1 MKRFWKILRRLKV
14 IRVTELAI
22 YPVKSCGQILLQEAK
37 ADAFGLHM
45 DRRWMLVDEKGAF
58 LSQRKFP
65 RMSLIK
71 PTLSE
76 DGVVLQVVGYLG
88 GENKC
93 EISVKNLTQQLKVT
107 VWGDICNGLDCGDE
121 AALWLSQFLETKCRL
136 VYFPEN
142 EVRQVDLEYANQ
154 GEKTAFSDG
163 FPFLLISEPSLT
175 DLNARLLK
183 SGQKSV
189 EIRRFRPNIVVSGC
203 RPFEE
208 DNWKKIQIGDAIL
221 RVVKPCSRCT
231 IPNVDPATGI
241 LGNEPS
247 QTLKKYRLWDHPQIG
262 KKIFFGQNVIAEST
276 GSFETGM
283 PVTIIE

>member
-14 IRVTELAI
+14 IKVTELAI
-22 YPVKSCGQILLQEAK
+22 YPVKSCGQISLKEAN

-45 DRRWMLVDEKGAF
+45 DRRWMLVNETGAF

-71 PTLSE
+71 PTLMV
-76 DGVVLQVVGYLG
+76 DGVVLDVAKHPDGQ
-88 GENKC
+88 NKC
-93 EISVKNLTQQLKVT
+93 EINVKKLIHQRQVI
-107 VWGDICNGLDCGDE
+107 VWGDSCNGLDCGDE
-121 AALWLSQFLETKCRL
+121 AAVWLSQFLEINCRL

-189 EIRRFRPNIVVSGC
+189 EMRRFRPNIVVSGC

-208 DNWKKIQIGDAIL
+208 DNWKKIQIGDTAL

-231 IPNVDPATGI
+231 IPNVDPETGI

-247 QTLKKYRLWDHPQIG
+247 QTLKEYRLWDHPQIG
-262 KKIFFGQNVIAEST
+262 KKIFFGQNVIAESI
-276 GSFETGM
+276 GHFEIGM